1 MQDRYARIFGSY
13 DIRGVVG
20 EDLDSPT
27 ARAIARAYGEYLCP
41 DYAGRFV
48 IGHDARWSSSALAEA
63 ASIGLR
69 ESGHQVTHIGLSS
82 TPMVYWYGAEGGFDG
97 SIAIS
102 ASHLPAE
109 YNGLKL
115 CRRDALPLSSEHG
128 LSEVAAILRRPSV
141 PATRP
146 SSELLRYNSPLS
158 LYAYRIGERLKPAK
172 DIRVAVDAGNGMG
185 GVETDA
191 VFSNVDCVEL
201 WRLDF
206 NPDGRFPSRPP
217 NPLEKGAL
225 DHLSETV
232 TKHALAFGLA
242 LDGDADR
249 AVAIDENGV
258 MVLPDALGGL
268 IAMHFLKE
276 NPGAVILHDLRT
288 SRILPELVNK
298 AGGKSVRSRVGHA
311 FIKRAMRDSHA
322 LFAMELSGH
331 YYYSDL
337 HYTDNGLRTL
347 VELINIVSAE
357 DKPLSELVKPFQRY
371 PTSGEIN
378 LKVADREKVL
388 AAVEN
393 KYREG
398 RIDHLDGLSV
408 DYADWWFNARLSHT
422 EPILRI
428 NIGADNKTLLS
439 DKSKVLLADIEN
451 INKGLNNK

>member
-141 PATRP
+141 PAARP

-258 MVLPDALGGL
+258 MVPPDALGGL

>member
-141 PATRP
+141 PAARP

-258 MVLPDALGGL
+258 MVPPDALGGL

-439 DKSKVLLADIEN
+439 DKSKVLLADIGN